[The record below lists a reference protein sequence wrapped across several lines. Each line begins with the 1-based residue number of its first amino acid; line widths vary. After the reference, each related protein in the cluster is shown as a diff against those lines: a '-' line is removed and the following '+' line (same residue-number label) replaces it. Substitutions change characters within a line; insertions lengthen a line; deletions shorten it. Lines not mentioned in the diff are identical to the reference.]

1 MGASNPKVTLYIN
14 NSSAPPLKPDSKY
27 NKNIF
32 TFNPS
37 KNVNASDTVYREQ
50 KMREYLERKSEV
62 VVGERWEVLVERI
75 GGAVVPRRE
84 REARDYEEGENVQG
98 YI

>member
-1 MGASNPKVTLYIN
+1 
-14 NSSAPPLKPDSKY
+14 
-27 NKNIF
+27 
-32 TFNPS
+32 
-37 KNVNASDTVYREQ
+37 
-50 KMREYLERKSEV
+50 MREYLERKSEV